1 MCEDIDGSYEEAE
14 QCNELEMQ
22 QFYYCPASKP
32 CSYTLHF
39 VSYPFSIVMRQPPF
53 YDYILML
60 NISEAKRLLEECVA
74 KNGIKLTSGH
84 NYYLDLEL
92 EQTAG
97 VFSVFLY
104 YF

>member
-1 MCEDIDGSYEEAE
+1 
-14 QCNELEMQ
+14 
-22 QFYYCPASKP
+22 
-32 CSYTLHF
+32 
-39 VSYPFSIVMRQPPF
+39 
-53 YDYILML
+53 ML
-60 NISEAKRLLEECVA
+60 NISQAKRLLEECVA